1 MTLAG
6 TLRLAA
12 DDDNV
17 TTWPPTGA
25 GSANVTVPVVPKP
38 PVTLEGVNVRL
49 AGTTGRTFT
58 VPVTVVPFAT
68 ADIVADLGAVATAV
82 VTANVAV
89 VEPAE
94 TVTDAGTEMPVV
106 LLDNATTSPPTGA
119 GPTNV
124 TVPVAF

>member
-1 MTLAG
+1 
-6 TLRLAA
+6 
-12 DDDNV
+12 
-17 TTWPPTGA
+17 
-25 GSANVTVPVVPKP
+25 VTVPVVPNP

-58 VPVTVVPFAT
+58 VPETVVPFAT

-82 VTANVAV
+82 VTANDAV
-89 VEPAE
+89 VEPEA

-106 LLDNATTSPPTGA
+106 LLDNATESPPTGA

-124 TVPVAF
+124 TVPVEF